1 MSKKFVSI
9 LTKSFFGAVLISGSL
24 FAAEDVENEQKEH
37 IQVGIRSMSH
47 AERVKTK
54 EARIEL
60 FEKVK
65 KGEEDL
71 QLTDEEQAELTKG
84 PEQEDSE
91 SKTAKNLSKSTY
103 LTTHKG
109 AFHNPISVSLL
120 GDAVELEDGS
130 IWSVCSSDRYKTLDW
145 MTGDL
150 IVITLNH
157 GLFSSYD
164 YHLSNLNTGAKIRV
178 NLALGPIYNGVYTHW
193 IIAIDYVW
201 KEICLEDG
209 SVWKIS
215 SLDGSVLNKWLPN
228 DTVIMG
234 INDGW
239 FSGSNPNMLI
249 NVNMNN
255 IVIGRCVN

>member
-9 LTKSFFGAVLISGSL
+9 LTKSFLGAVLISGSL
-24 FAAEDVENEQKEH
+24 FAAESTENDQKEH
-37 IQVGIRSMSH
+37 ILVGIRSMSH

-60 FEKVK
+60 VEKVK

-71 QLTDEEQAELTKG
+71 QLTEEEQVELATAE
-84 PEQEDSE
+84 QADSE
-91 SKTAKNLSKSTY
+91 SKVAKNVPKATY

-109 AFHNPISVSLL
+109 AFHNPVAVSLL

-150 IVITLNH
+150 IVITSNH
-157 GLFSSYD
+157 SIFSSYD
-164 YHLSNLNTGAKIRV
+164 YHLINLNTGAKIRV
-178 NLALGPIYNGVYTHW
+178 NLSLGPIYNGIYTHW
-193 IIAIDYVW
+193 IIAIDYLW
-201 KEICLEDG
+201 NEICLEDG

-228 DTVIMG
+228 DTIIMG

-255 IVIGRCVN
+255 IVIGKCVN